1 MKKRLKLT
9 ALAFS
14 LLFCFPAYADETGF
28 YVNNS
33 YVESET
39 VQNES
44 GVFVPLR
51 AIAEG
56 LGFTVSWKNPY
67 VVISDDTT
75 EIKVCSGSSE
85 ALKNKETVSLSNIP
99 YIFNDRVMISLSDM
113 EKITDCKSE
122 YDKDGSLKI
131 RSSFPYD
138 NGHPMVD
145 GYMEKINA
153 LAYYNAGGYV
163 YYITLGDLEG
173 VHRMLFDGSEDIILQ
188 NLDGMEIGANTKV
201 SITYNGSSLIIT
213 AQELSQT
220 DENGNVEKPHPVHR
234 YEIKLENG
242 Y

>member
-1 MKKRLKLT
+1 MKKHLKLT

-14 LLFCFPAYADETGF
+14 LLFCFPAYAAEAGF

-51 AIAEG
+51 AVAEG
-56 LGFTVSWKNPY
+56 LGFTVSWENPY
-67 VVISDDTT
+67 VVISDNTT

-85 ALKNKETVSLSNIP
+85 TLKNKETVSLSNIP
-99 YIFNDRVMISLSDM
+99 YISNDRVMISLSDM

-145 GYMEKINA
+145 GYMDKINA

>member
-99 YIFNDRVMISLSDM
+99 YISNDRVMISLSDM

-131 RSSFPYD
+131 RCSFPDD

-145 GYMEKINA
+145 D
-153 LAYYNAGGYV
+153 
-163 YYITLGDLEG
+163 ITLGDLEG

-220 DENGNVEKPHPVHR
+220 DENGNVEEAHPVHK